1 MAGSLAAPW
10 LGATARLS
18 LAPCRRSRPARR
30 VPRRP
35 LASWDYAAFDPDDA
49 PPPLP
54 ASSPHVGAFEASDFE
69 LVRRLGA
76 LSYRSVSAAA
86 PTLSWTV
93 RDEDGGAPD
102 ALRFAAPR
110 LAGLLDGGVDGA
122 APAPDAG
129 YTGGVPPV
137 AAVALY
143 AARYVGGPGCVSKQQ
158 RRRDSSC
165 LRHAL
170 LLGRLRLCC

>member
-1 MAGSLAAPW
+1 
-10 LGATARLS
+10 
-18 LAPCRRSRPARR
+18 
-30 VPRRP
+30 
-35 LASWDYAAFDPDDA
+35 LASWDYASFDPDDA

-54 ASSPHVGAFEASDFE
+54 ASSPHVGAFDASDFE

-102 ALRFAAPR
+102 ALRVAAPR
-110 LAGLLDGGVDGA
+110 LAGLLDAGVDGIS
-122 APAPDAG
+122 APTPDAG
-129 YTGGVPPV
+129 YIGGVPPV

-143 AARYVGGPGCVSKQQ
+143 AARYVGGPGCVPP
-158 RRRDSSC
+158 RRLGHMTSGSHNMC
-165 LRHAL
+165 AL
-170 LLGRLRLCC
+170 LVGRLRLCC